1 MARTWREKALSVSRH
16 YGAGNDEAE
25 DIAQDVMLRLWQ
37 MHDELEQYR
46 SVEALVSLMAR
57 HQVRNHQRR
66 KPSEA
71 LDEAMI
77 VTAHLIIYATGGT
90 TKSRRDSHPTG
101 YRDHISQH
109 TIGKGT
115 TNIIRRNKTE
125 ESDMIRYTKAYI
137 KDLLDKYMDGT
148 STLEEEDILA
158 DYFRGK
164 DIPQEWEDYRL
175 LFQEIEAMKPQTKI
189 SKRWIGWS
197 MAAAIVAGI
206 LYVAVP
212 RQQTIHQQADP
223 LMAQSDTIVQSSE
236 QAPIELAPDT
246 MPKQKEQVQPIQS
259 KKRSIRK
266 LKPTM
271 HDYDKAYALMAQAEQ
286 EQRDIEVQL
295 EQAQQEIIEA
305 HLAAYGF
312 IPVKQEDGTIVYIN
326 EQTNDI
332 AYEE

>member
-1 MARTWREKALSVSRH
+1 
-16 YGAGNDEAE
+16 
-25 DIAQDVMLRLWQ
+25 
-37 MHDELEQYR
+37 
-46 SVEALVSLMAR
+46 
-57 HQVRNHQRR
+57 
-66 KPSEA
+66 
-71 LDEAMI
+71 
-77 VTAHLIIYATGGT
+77 
-90 TKSRRDSHPTG
+90 
-101 YRDHISQH
+101 
-109 TIGKGT
+109 
-115 TNIIRRNKTE
+115 
-125 ESDMIRYTKAYI
+125 MIRYTKTYI

-175 LFQEIEAMKPQTKI
+175 LFQEIEAMKPQPKT

-197 MAAAIVAGI
+197 VAAAIVAGI

-271 HDYDKAYALMAQAEQ
+271 YDYDKAYALMAQAEQ
-286 EQRDIEVQL
+286 EQRDVELQL

>member
-1 MARTWREKALSVSRH
+1 
-16 YGAGNDEAE
+16 
-25 DIAQDVMLRLWQ
+25 
-37 MHDELEQYR
+37 
-46 SVEALVSLMAR
+46 
-57 HQVRNHQRR
+57 
-66 KPSEA
+66 
-71 LDEAMI
+71 
-77 VTAHLIIYATGGT
+77 
-90 TKSRRDSHPTG
+90 
-101 YRDHISQH
+101 
-109 TIGKGT
+109 
-115 TNIIRRNKTE
+115 
-125 ESDMIRYTKAYI
+125 MIRYTKAYI

-158 DYFRGK
+158 NYFRGK
-164 DIPQEWEDYRL
+164 DIPQEWEDYRQ
-175 LFQEIEAMKPQTKI
+175 LFQEIEAMKPQPKT

-197 MAAAIVAGI
+197 VAAAIVAGI

-246 MPKQKEQVQPIQS
+246 MPKQKEQVLPIQT

-286 EQRDIEVQL
+286 EQRDVELQL

-305 HLAAYGF
+305 QLAAYGF

-326 EQTNDI
+326 EQINDI

>member
-1 MARTWREKALSVSRH
+1 
-16 YGAGNDEAE
+16 
-25 DIAQDVMLRLWQ
+25 
-37 MHDELEQYR
+37 
-46 SVEALVSLMAR
+46 
-57 HQVRNHQRR
+57 
-66 KPSEA
+66 
-71 LDEAMI
+71 
-77 VTAHLIIYATGGT
+77 
-90 TKSRRDSHPTG
+90 
-101 YRDHISQH
+101 
-109 TIGKGT
+109 
-115 TNIIRRNKTE
+115 
-125 ESDMIRYTKAYI
+125 MIRFTKTYI

-175 LFQEIEAMKPQTKI
+175 LFQEIEAMKPQPKT

-197 MAAAIVAGI
+197 VAAAIVAGI

-212 RQQTIHQQADP
+212 RQQTIQQTAT

-236 QAPIELAPDT
+236 QAPIESAPDT
-246 MPKQKEQVQPIQS
+246 MPKQKEQVLPIQT

-286 EQRDIEVQL
+286 EQRDVERQL

-326 EQTNDI
+326 EQINDI

>member
-1 MARTWREKALSVSRH
+1 
-16 YGAGNDEAE
+16 
-25 DIAQDVMLRLWQ
+25 
-37 MHDELEQYR
+37 
-46 SVEALVSLMAR
+46 
-57 HQVRNHQRR
+57 
-66 KPSEA
+66 
-71 LDEAMI
+71 
-77 VTAHLIIYATGGT
+77 
-90 TKSRRDSHPTG
+90 
-101 YRDHISQH
+101 
-109 TIGKGT
+109 
-115 TNIIRRNKTE
+115 
-125 ESDMIRYTKAYI
+125 MIRYTKAYI

-158 DYFRGK
+158 NYFRGK
-164 DIPQEWEDYRL
+164 DIPQEWEDYRQ
-175 LFQEIEAMKPQTKI
+175 LFQEIEAMKPQPKTN
-189 SKRWIGWS
+189 KRWIGWS
-197 MAAAIVAGI
+197 VAAAIVAGI

-271 HDYDKAYALMAQAEQ
+271 HDYDKAYALMAQVEQ
-286 EQRDIEVQL
+286 EQREV
-295 EQAQQEIIEA
+295 EQQMAQCQQEIIEA
-305 HLAAYGF
+305 QLAAYGF
-312 IPVKQEDGTIVYIN
+312 IPVKQEDGTIIYIN

>member
-1 MARTWREKALSVSRH
+1 
-16 YGAGNDEAE
+16 
-25 DIAQDVMLRLWQ
+25 
-37 MHDELEQYR
+37 
-46 SVEALVSLMAR
+46 
-57 HQVRNHQRR
+57 
-66 KPSEA
+66 
-71 LDEAMI
+71 
-77 VTAHLIIYATGGT
+77 
-90 TKSRRDSHPTG
+90 
-101 YRDHISQH
+101 
-109 TIGKGT
+109 
-115 TNIIRRNKTE
+115 
-125 ESDMIRYTKAYI
+125 MIRYTKAYI

-158 DYFRGK
+158 NYFRGK
-164 DIPQEWEDYRL
+164 DIPQEWEDYRQ
-175 LFQEIEAMKPQTKI
+175 LFQEIEAMKPQPKT

-197 MAAAIVAGI
+197 VAAAIVAGI

-212 RQQTIHQQADP
+212 SQQTIQQTNP

-286 EQRDIEVQL
+286 EQRDVERQL
-295 EQAQQEIIEA
+295 EQVQQEIIEA
-305 HLAAYGF
+305 QLAAYGF

-326 EQTNDI
+326 EQINDI

>member
-1 MARTWREKALSVSRH
+1 MT
-16 YGAGNDEAE
+16 
-25 DIAQDVMLRLWQ
+25 
-37 MHDELEQYR
+37 
-46 SVEALVSLMAR
+46 
-57 HQVRNHQRR
+57 
-66 KPSEA
+66 
-71 LDEAMI
+71 
-77 VTAHLIIYATGGT
+77 
-90 TKSRRDSHPTG
+90 
-101 YRDHISQH
+101 
-109 TIGKGT
+109 
-115 TNIIRRNKTE
+115 
-125 ESDMIRYTKAYI
+125 RYTKAYI

-164 DIPQEWEDYRL
+164 DIPLEWEDYRL
-175 LFQEIEAMKPQTKI
+175 LFQEIEAMKPQPK
-189 SKRWIGWS
+189 SNKRWIGWS
-197 MAAAIVAGI
+197 VAAAIVVGI

-286 EQRDIEVQL
+286 EQRDIELQL

-312 IPVKQEDGTIVYIN
+312 IPVKQEDGTKVFIN

>member
-1 MARTWREKALSVSRH
+1 
-16 YGAGNDEAE
+16 
-25 DIAQDVMLRLWQ
+25 
-37 MHDELEQYR
+37 
-46 SVEALVSLMAR
+46 
-57 HQVRNHQRR
+57 
-66 KPSEA
+66 
-71 LDEAMI
+71 
-77 VTAHLIIYATGGT
+77 
-90 TKSRRDSHPTG
+90 
-101 YRDHISQH
+101 
-109 TIGKGT
+109 
-115 TNIIRRNKTE
+115 
-125 ESDMIRYTKAYI
+125 MIRYTKAYI

-175 LFQEIEAMKPQTKI
+175 LFQEIEAMKPQPKT

-197 MAAAIVAGI
+197 VAAAIVAGI

-271 HDYDKAYALMAQAEQ
+271 YDYDKAYALMAQAEQ
-286 EQRDIEVQL
+286 EQRDVELQL

-305 HLAAYGF
+305 SETRRWYHSIY
-312 IPVKQEDGTIVYIN
+312 
-326 EQTNDI
+326 
-332 AYEE
+332 

>member
-1 MARTWREKALSVSRH
+1 
-16 YGAGNDEAE
+16 
-25 DIAQDVMLRLWQ
+25 
-37 MHDELEQYR
+37 
-46 SVEALVSLMAR
+46 
-57 HQVRNHQRR
+57 
-66 KPSEA
+66 
-71 LDEAMI
+71 
-77 VTAHLIIYATGGT
+77 
-90 TKSRRDSHPTG
+90 
-101 YRDHISQH
+101 
-109 TIGKGT
+109 
-115 TNIIRRNKTE
+115 
-125 ESDMIRYTKAYI
+125 MIRYTKAYI

-164 DIPQEWEDYRL
+164 NIPQEWEDYRL
-175 LFQEIEAMKPQTKI
+175 LFQEIEAMKPQPKI

-197 MAAAIVAGI
+197 VAAAIVAGI

-212 RQQTIHQQADP
+212 RQQTIQQTEF

-236 QAPIELAPDT
+236 QVPLEIAPDT
-246 MPKQKEQVQPIQS
+246 MPKQKEQVLPIQT

-286 EQRDIEVQL
+286 EQRDVELQL

-305 HLAAYGF
+305 QLAAYGF
-312 IPVKQEDGTIVYIN
+312 IPVKQEDGTIIYIN

>member
-1 MARTWREKALSVSRH
+1 
-16 YGAGNDEAE
+16 
-25 DIAQDVMLRLWQ
+25 
-37 MHDELEQYR
+37 
-46 SVEALVSLMAR
+46 
-57 HQVRNHQRR
+57 
-66 KPSEA
+66 
-71 LDEAMI
+71 
-77 VTAHLIIYATGGT
+77 
-90 TKSRRDSHPTG
+90 
-101 YRDHISQH
+101 
-109 TIGKGT
+109 
-115 TNIIRRNKTE
+115 
-125 ESDMIRYTKAYI
+125 MIRYTKTYI

-164 DIPQEWEDYRL
+164 NIPQEWEDYRL
-175 LFQEIEAMKPQTKI
+175 LFQEIEAMKPQPKT

-197 MAAAIVAGI
+197 VAAAIVAGI

-286 EQRDIEVQL
+286 EQRDIELQL

>member
-1 MARTWREKALSVSRH
+1 MT
-16 YGAGNDEAE
+16 
-25 DIAQDVMLRLWQ
+25 
-37 MHDELEQYR
+37 
-46 SVEALVSLMAR
+46 
-57 HQVRNHQRR
+57 
-66 KPSEA
+66 
-71 LDEAMI
+71 
-77 VTAHLIIYATGGT
+77 
-90 TKSRRDSHPTG
+90 
-101 YRDHISQH
+101 
-109 TIGKGT
+109 
-115 TNIIRRNKTE
+115 
-125 ESDMIRYTKAYI
+125 RYTKAYI

-164 DIPQEWEDYRL
+164 NIPQEWEDYRL
-175 LFQEIEAMKPQTKI
+175 LFQEIEAMKPQPKT

-197 MAAAIVAGI
+197 VAAAIVAGI

-246 MPKQKEQVQPIQS
+246 MPKQKEQVLPIQT

-286 EQRDIEVQL
+286 EQRDVELQL

-326 EQTNDI
+326 EQINDI

>member
-1 MARTWREKALSVSRH
+1 
-16 YGAGNDEAE
+16 
-25 DIAQDVMLRLWQ
+25 
-37 MHDELEQYR
+37 
-46 SVEALVSLMAR
+46 
-57 HQVRNHQRR
+57 
-66 KPSEA
+66 
-71 LDEAMI
+71 
-77 VTAHLIIYATGGT
+77 
-90 TKSRRDSHPTG
+90 
-101 YRDHISQH
+101 
-109 TIGKGT
+109 
-115 TNIIRRNKTE
+115 
-125 ESDMIRYTKAYI
+125 MIRYTKAYI

-175 LFQEIEAMKPQTKI
+175 LFQEIEAMKPQPKT

-197 MAAAIVAGI
+197 VAAAIVAGI

-286 EQRDIEVQL
+286 EQRDVELQL

>member
-1 MARTWREKALSVSRH
+1 MT
-16 YGAGNDEAE
+16 
-25 DIAQDVMLRLWQ
+25 
-37 MHDELEQYR
+37 
-46 SVEALVSLMAR
+46 
-57 HQVRNHQRR
+57 
-66 KPSEA
+66 
-71 LDEAMI
+71 
-77 VTAHLIIYATGGT
+77 
-90 TKSRRDSHPTG
+90 
-101 YRDHISQH
+101 
-109 TIGKGT
+109 
-115 TNIIRRNKTE
+115 
-125 ESDMIRYTKAYI
+125 RYTKAYI
-137 KDLLDKYMDGT
+137 KDLLEKYMDGT

-164 DIPQEWEDYRL
+164 NIPQEWEDYRL

-197 MAAAIVAGI
+197 VAAAIVAGI

-212 RQQTIHQQADP
+212 RQQTIQQTDP

-286 EQRDIEVQL
+286 EQRDVERQL

-305 HLAAYGF
+305 QLAAYGF

>member
-1 MARTWREKALSVSRH
+1 
-16 YGAGNDEAE
+16 
-25 DIAQDVMLRLWQ
+25 
-37 MHDELEQYR
+37 
-46 SVEALVSLMAR
+46 
-57 HQVRNHQRR
+57 
-66 KPSEA
+66 
-71 LDEAMI
+71 
-77 VTAHLIIYATGGT
+77 
-90 TKSRRDSHPTG
+90 
-101 YRDHISQH
+101 
-109 TIGKGT
+109 
-115 TNIIRRNKTE
+115 
-125 ESDMIRYTKAYI
+125 MIRYTKTYI

-164 DIPQEWEDYRL
+164 NIPQELEDYRL
-175 LFQEIEAMKPQTKI
+175 LFQEIEAMKPQPKT
-189 SKRWIGWS
+189 SKRWIGWTA
-197 MAAAIVAGI
+197 AAAIVAGI
-206 LYVAVP
+206 LYIAVP

-246 MPKQKEQVQPIQS
+246 MPKQKEQVLPIQT

-286 EQRDIEVQL
+286 EQRDVELQL
-295 EQAQQEIIEA
+295 EQAQQVIIEA
-305 HLAAYGF
+305 QLAAYGF

-326 EQTNDI
+326 EQINDI

>member
-1 MARTWREKALSVSRH
+1 
-16 YGAGNDEAE
+16 
-25 DIAQDVMLRLWQ
+25 
-37 MHDELEQYR
+37 
-46 SVEALVSLMAR
+46 
-57 HQVRNHQRR
+57 
-66 KPSEA
+66 
-71 LDEAMI
+71 
-77 VTAHLIIYATGGT
+77 
-90 TKSRRDSHPTG
+90 
-101 YRDHISQH
+101 
-109 TIGKGT
+109 
-115 TNIIRRNKTE
+115 
-125 ESDMIRYTKAYI
+125 MIRYTKTYI

-164 DIPQEWEDYRL
+164 DIPLEWEDYRL
-175 LFQEIEAMKPQTKI
+175 LFQEIEAMKPQPKT

-197 MAAAIVAGI
+197 VAAAIVAGI

-246 MPKQKEQVQPIQS
+246 MPKQKEQVLPIQT

-286 EQRDIEVQL
+286 EQRDVELQL

-305 HLAAYGF
+305 QLAAYGF

>member
-1 MARTWREKALSVSRH
+1 MT
-16 YGAGNDEAE
+16 
-25 DIAQDVMLRLWQ
+25 
-37 MHDELEQYR
+37 
-46 SVEALVSLMAR
+46 
-57 HQVRNHQRR
+57 
-66 KPSEA
+66 
-71 LDEAMI
+71 
-77 VTAHLIIYATGGT
+77 
-90 TKSRRDSHPTG
+90 
-101 YRDHISQH
+101 
-109 TIGKGT
+109 
-115 TNIIRRNKTE
+115 
-125 ESDMIRYTKAYI
+125 RYTKAYI

-164 DIPQEWEDYRL
+164 NIPQEWEDYRL

-197 MAAAIVAGI
+197 VAAAIVAGI

-271 HDYDKAYALMAQAEQ
+271 HDYDKAYALMAQTEQ
-286 EQRDIEVQL
+286 EDVELQL

-326 EQTNDI
+326 EQINDI

>member
-1 MARTWREKALSVSRH
+1 MT
-16 YGAGNDEAE
+16 
-25 DIAQDVMLRLWQ
+25 
-37 MHDELEQYR
+37 
-46 SVEALVSLMAR
+46 
-57 HQVRNHQRR
+57 
-66 KPSEA
+66 
-71 LDEAMI
+71 
-77 VTAHLIIYATGGT
+77 
-90 TKSRRDSHPTG
+90 
-101 YRDHISQH
+101 
-109 TIGKGT
+109 
-115 TNIIRRNKTE
+115 
-125 ESDMIRYTKAYI
+125 RYTKAYI

-148 STLEEEDILA
+148 STLGEEDILA

-164 DIPQEWEDYRL
+164 DIPLEWEDYRL
-175 LFQEIEAMKPQTKI
+175 LFQEIEAMKHQPKTN
-189 SKRWIGWS
+189 KRWIGWS
-197 MAAAIVAGI
+197 VAAAIVAGI

-212 RQQTIHQQADP
+212 RQQTIHQQTAP
-223 LMAQSDTIVQSSE
+223 MMSQSDTIVQSSE
-236 QAPIELAPDT
+236 NAPIESAPDT

-286 EQRDIEVQL
+286 EQRDIELQL

-305 HLAAYGF
+305 QLAAYGF

>member
-1 MARTWREKALSVSRH
+1 
-16 YGAGNDEAE
+16 
-25 DIAQDVMLRLWQ
+25 
-37 MHDELEQYR
+37 
-46 SVEALVSLMAR
+46 
-57 HQVRNHQRR
+57 
-66 KPSEA
+66 
-71 LDEAMI
+71 
-77 VTAHLIIYATGGT
+77 
-90 TKSRRDSHPTG
+90 
-101 YRDHISQH
+101 
-109 TIGKGT
+109 
-115 TNIIRRNKTE
+115 
-125 ESDMIRYTKAYI
+125 MIRYTKAYI

-175 LFQEIEAMKPQTKI
+175 LFQEIEAMKPQPKT

-197 MAAAIVAGI
+197 VAAAIVAGI

-271 HDYDKAYALMAQAEQ
+271 YDYDKAYALMAQAEQ
-286 EQRDIEVQL
+286 EQRDVELQL

-305 HLAAYGF
+305 QLAAYGF